1 VESNVVSVKFC
12 NNDTLREWL
21 SVSNQLSIGLQ
32 ELIEMCEDIQK
43 ILDQQ
48 TSCQNDNDW
57 QKIIFF

>member
-1 VESNVVSVKFC
+1 MKSNVVSVKFC

-48 TSCQNDNDW
+48 TSCQNDEDW
-57 QKIIFF
+57 QE

>member
-1 VESNVVSVKFC
+1 MKSNVVSVKFC
-12 NNDTLREWL
+12 NNDTLHEWL

-48 TSCQNDNDW
+48 TSCQNDEDW
-57 QKIIFF
+57 QE

>member
-57 QKIIFF
+57 QK

>member
-1 VESNVVSVKFC
+1 MESNVVSVKFC

-57 QKIIFF
+57 QK

>member
-1 VESNVVSVKFC
+1 MKSNVVSVKFC
-12 NNDTLREWL
+12 NNDTLHEWL

-48 TSCQNDNDW
+48 TSCQNEEDW
-57 QKIIFF
+57 QK

>member
-1 VESNVVSVKFC
+1 MESNVVSVKFC

-48 TSCQNDNDW
+48 TSCQNDEDW
-57 QKIIFF
+57 QE

>member
-48 TSCQNDNDW
+48 TSCQNDEDW
-57 QKIIFF
+57 QE